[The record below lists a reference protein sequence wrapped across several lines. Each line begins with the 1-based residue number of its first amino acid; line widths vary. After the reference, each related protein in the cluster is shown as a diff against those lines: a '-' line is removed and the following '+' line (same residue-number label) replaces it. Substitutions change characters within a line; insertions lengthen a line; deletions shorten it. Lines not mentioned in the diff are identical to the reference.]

1 MNNEFYVYLKTAE
14 DGSALYVGKGKG
26 LREFSP
32 KNESFNWYASSHKVN
47 TQQVAAGMS
56 EQDAYTLEGQLIQR
70 LNPVF
75 NRTNGLSPAKW
86 TDTDFARFMDHLQVK
101 SLAAYGA
108 ESATPTNV
116 AETFASNVL
125 NAEHV
130 MLVGDR
136 YSVILD
142 QLLSQGYAGR
152 ISYLLEQGN
161 GMAAKYEQ
169 VCEQHSLSSE
179 DIDIYDADDFLTASL
194 PKVDYVLMNPPF
206 TEGKSPLWKSF
217 LDKALTLVTQSVF
230 TLMPKRGALPLEHTV
245 LIPTV
250 EFAST
255 PALGQAVM
263 IKAGAKPVA
272 QNAVDFKFRLSS
284 NFSEVRQ
291 GQRGGHIPA
300 QFIGISRNKK
310 ESNCQLRSTMDLSEA
325 SMCVIHG
332 PDIQLVALLAAKH
345 NFEQLVVEFKA
356 NKAKEFGHAPSLTKV
371 ELIQLFNQ
379 LYDLE
384 FSSQA

>member
-1 MNNEFYVYLKTAE
+1 MYYVYLKTAE
-14 DGSALYVGKGKG
+14 DGTALYVGKGTG

-32 KNESFNWYASSHKVN
+32 KNDSFNWYAANHKVT
-47 TQQVAAGMS
+47 TQQVATGMS
-56 EQDAYTLEGQLIQR
+56 EEDAFTLEGQLIQR

-75 NRTNGLSPAKW
+75 NRTNGLSPSKW

-101 SLAAYGA
+101 EHAAYGA
-108 ESATPTNV
+108 ESATPLSV
-116 AETFASNVL
+116 AECFVSNVL
-125 NAEHV
+125 QSDHV

-136 YSVILD
+136 YSVMLD
-142 QLLSQGYAGR
+142 QLLSHGYTGR

-161 GMAAKYEQ
+161 GMAAKYEK
-169 VCEQHSLSSE
+169 VCEQYGRTSE
-179 DIDIYDADDFLTASL
+179 DVDIYDADDFLTAAL

-206 TEGKSPLWKSF
+206 TSGKSPLWKSF
-217 LDKALTLVTQSVF
+217 LDKALQLATKSVF

-255 PALGQAVM
+255 PILGQAVM
-263 IKAGAKPVA
+263 VQANA
-272 QNAVDFKFRLSS
+272 QYISQREVDFKFRISS

-291 GQRGGHIPA
+291 GQRSGHIPA

-310 ESNCQLRSTMDLSEA
+310 ESNCQLRSAMDLSEA

-345 NFEQLVVEFKA
+345 NFEQHVIEFKTK
-356 NKAKEFGHAPSLTKV
+356 KAKEFGHAPSLTKV

-384 FSSQA
+384 FPS